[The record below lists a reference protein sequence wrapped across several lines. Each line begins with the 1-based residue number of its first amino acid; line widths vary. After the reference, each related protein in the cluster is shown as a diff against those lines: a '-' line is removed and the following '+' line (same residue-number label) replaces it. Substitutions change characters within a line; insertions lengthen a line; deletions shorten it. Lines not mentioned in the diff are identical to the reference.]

1 MAKANLAA
9 ANWTQEYCSSG
20 YGFCLPVHKNWW
32 FKSFLG
38 GSGLVSVELSP
49 DEIDTA
55 GSGPLVVTLTSGT
68 SASAQATD
76 GDVRVLGGMVYGYRD
91 FSDNRHFVVS
101 APANLEAAV
110 RYIIE
115 RIAAR

>member
-1 MAKANLAA
+1 MAKANMSA
-9 ANWTQEYCSSG
+9 ANWSQEYCSQG
-20 YGFCLPVHKNWW
+20 YGFCIPVHKNWW
-32 FKSFLG
+32 YKSFLG
-38 GSGLVSVELSP
+38 NAGLVSVELSP
-49 DEIDTA
+49 DEIEVA
-55 GSGPLVVTLTSGT
+55 GSGPLVVTLKSGT
-68 SASAQATD
+68 AASMQAAD
-76 GDVRVLGGMVYGYRD
+76 GDVRVQGGMVYGYRD

>member
-1 MAKANLAA
+1 MAKQDLSAA
-9 ANWTQEYCSSG
+9 KWTQEYCSSG

-32 FKSFLG
+32 YKSFLG
-38 GSGLVSVELSP
+38 GAGLVSVELSP
-49 DEIDTA
+49 DEIDTS
-55 GSGPLVVTLTSGT
+55 GSAPIVVTLKSGT
-68 SASAQATD
+68 AASMQASD
-76 GDVRVLGGMVYGYRD
+76 GDVRVQGDMVYGYRD